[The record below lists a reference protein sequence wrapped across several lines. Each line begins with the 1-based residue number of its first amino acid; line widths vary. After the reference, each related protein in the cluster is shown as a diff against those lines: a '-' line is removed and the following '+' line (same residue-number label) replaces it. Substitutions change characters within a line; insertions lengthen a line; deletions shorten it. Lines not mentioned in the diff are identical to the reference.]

1 MKAKNYT
8 PNTAYPTHGNWAE
21 VWNQVKQLE
30 GKPIWIELELTPDL
44 FDHSGTWASG
54 IVRAK
59 ERGYLAIQAWLG
71 DDNNVHLSVI
81 IDQDT
86 GDGDGFGVEPD
97 DYLVGIVAPDGTFIE
112 PLHIR

>member
-1 MKAKNYT
+1 M
-8 PNTAYPTHGNWAE
+8 
-21 VWNQVKQLE
+21 
-30 GKPIWIELELTPDL
+30 TPDL

-59 ERGYLAIQAWLG
+59 ERGYLEIEAWLG
-71 DDNNVHLSVI
+71 NDNNVHLSVI

-97 DYLVGIVAPDGTFIE
+97 AYLLGIVAPDGTFIE